1 MSFQF
6 DASAAWK
13 GKESFVYLSKK
24 SRERERERGKE
35 RKKERKKEGE
45 RVRLCGYGGARVL
58 DRQVIE

>member
-24 SRERERERGKE
+24 SRERERERV
-35 RKKERKKEGE
+35 KERKKEGE
-45 RVRLCGYGGARVL
+45 RESEIVWIWRGESFG
-58 DRQVIE
+58 

>member
-24 SRERERERGKE
+24 SRERERKRE
-35 RKKERKKEGE
+35 RKKERKRERE

>member
-24 SRERERERGKE
+24 SREREKEGKKE

-45 RVRLCGYGGARVL
+45 RESEIVWRWRGESFG
-58 DRQVIE
+58 

>member
-45 RVRLCGYGGARVL
+45 RESEIVWIWRGESFG
-58 DRQVIE
+58 